1 LDGTFWQV
9 QQRCFAN
16 EAGRIVT
23 YDYLFSFI
31 DCDKVINTLS
41 ARAHIRFAV
50 VALLSCTMTTVS
62 LRAFDHGF
70 DHSDAVVRWF
80 DQLRRPDV
88 DESYLG
94 VVSCCGLGEAYP
106 AELIV
111 DGGHHGEW
119 VARIT
124 DGSEIEF
131 PDGTWRP
138 PLPDGTV
145 VHFPAAKVTRPDQG
159 NPTKRAWLF
168 LSAWGGEVHEIWCF
182 VPLPPDT

>member
-1 LDGTFWQV
+1 MRV
-9 QQRCFAN
+9 
-16 EAGRIVT
+16 V
-23 YDYLFSFI
+23 
-31 DCDKVINTLS
+31 
-41 ARAHIRFAV
+41 V
-50 VALLSCTMTTVS
+50 VALIFCTMTTNL

-70 DHSDAVVRWF
+70 DHSDPVVQWF
-80 DQLRRPDV
+80 DHLRRPDV

-106 AELIV
+106 AELIT
-111 DGGHHGEW
+111 DGGRHGEW

-138 PLPDGTV
+138 RLPDGTV
-145 VHFPAAKVTRPDQG
+145 VHFPGTKVTRPDQG
-159 NPTKRAWLF
+159 NPTKHAWLF
-168 LSAWGGEVHEIWCF
+168 LSVWGGEVHEIWCF